1 MGRNL
6 QVARAGGGGQM
17 GSMECTNTQVCAQ
30 VMKKKETDNN
40 TLKAETKQKSC

>member
-6 QVARAGGGGQM
+6 HVARTGGGGQM
-17 GSMECTNTQVCAQ
+17 GGTKCANTQVCAQ

-40 TLKAETKQKSC
+40 TLKAETKQNVC